1 MEFCTILQNSITEN
15 KPVNMTP
22 DSTILS
28 IIRPIVS
35 RSQKRKQTGRVRV
48 ICGKR
53 TYFSDAF
60 TGIFHFRNIN

>member
-28 IIRPIVS
+28 VIRPIVS
-35 RSQKRKQTGRVRV
+35 RSQKRKQIGRVRV
-48 ICGKR
+48 IRGKR

>member
-1 MEFCTILQNSITEN
+1 
-15 KPVNMTP
+15 MTP

-35 RSQKRKQTGRVRV
+35 HSQKRKQTGRVRV
-48 ICGKR
+48 IRGKR